1 MGQER
6 EQCTSKIPNNINYY
20 IETSISNILAL
31 ILIRLW
37 RYVAY
42 LVVDVQFR
50 GGLKTDLFL

>member
-20 IETSISNILAL
+20 IQTYISNILAL

-42 LVVDVQFR
+42 LVVDVQYR
-50 GGLKTDLFL
+50 WA